1 MTRRRFRD
9 LAVSRWFETLLPP
22 EPGTAESL
30 TEQLRRVRQH
40 ISEGAGRW
48 VGDDENVSDVIETVE
63 PGWTPTVPNILTEP
77 EPPPPPTHTPRRS
90 RESLQI
96 LEQLRDLAADQA
108 EIERLHAYADH
119 WHTWW
124 NSQLEQ
130 ARQQRE
136 RTEDMR
142 ASFAAFEWRILL

>member
-9 LAVSRWFETLLPP
+9 LAVSRWFETLLPLKP
-22 EPGTAESL
+22 VSVDEAYAEWADEPTES
-30 TEQLRRVRQH
+30 
-40 ISEGAGRW
+40 
-48 VGDDENVSDVIETVE
+48 N
-63 PGWTPTVPNILTEP
+63 WTPTVPNNILTE
-77 EPPPPPTHTPRRS
+77 EPPPAHMPRRS

-96 LEQLRDLAADQA
+96 LEGLRDYAADRA

-119 WHTWW
+119 WSDWW
-124 NSQLEQ
+124 DTQLEQ